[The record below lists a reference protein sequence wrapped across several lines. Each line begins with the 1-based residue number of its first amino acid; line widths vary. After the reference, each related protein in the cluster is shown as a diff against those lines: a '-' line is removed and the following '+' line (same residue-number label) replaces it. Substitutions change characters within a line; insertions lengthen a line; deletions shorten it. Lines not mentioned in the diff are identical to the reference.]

1 MKQIIVLVLLLYCG
15 KMVGQKMLPMPI
27 NAKPTRK
34 YAQCLIPDSAH
45 RKEYSRF
52 IPVFSWDEYL
62 LEITPKSELITLEL
76 PVFDTITLKIAVD
89 RATRLANL
97 PDEYILIDELIK
109 VNPSSYKWIVDTE
122 NKECLATNPSNCF
135 VLSIVKVRPEYKW
148 IQKLVLK
155 TSAHQ
160 QRYEYKDRDT
170 VIFKQIVETK
180 PLKRIACNAS
190 PKYEKVF
197 LKQNPYC
204 VYTEWREIIC
214 ADNDR
219 DDNMDNMDNVTVLK
233 IQKALKKQGYNVG
246 KLDGILGEKTR
257 TALNQFSVDKGLP
270 SSPQETMIALGLL
283 RDWTDDD

>member
-1 MKQIIVLVLLLYCG
+1 LTQLRLSNYK
-15 KMVGQKMLPMPI
+15 K
-27 NAKPTRK
+27 
-34 YAQCLIPDSAH
+34 
-45 RKEYSRF
+45 
-52 IPVFSWDEYL
+52 
-62 LEITPKSELITLEL
+62 
-76 PVFDTITLKIAVD
+76 LK
-89 RATRLANL
+89 N
-97 PDEYILIDELIK
+97 
-109 VNPSSYKWIVDTE
+109 E
-122 NKECLATNPSNCF
+122 NWN
-135 VLSIVKVRPEYKW
+135 I
-148 IQKLVLK
+148 
-155 TSAHQ
+155 
-160 QRYEYKDRDT
+160 EYKDRDT